1 MTTITITFAAPRDVL
16 VASSIP
22 GANEALTAGHA
33 ARDALWRAGYMTT
46 ERKRREARP
55 LPAEGTR
62 ERGWA
67 LENRARYA
75 DECEQAGHKAAAL
88 AEQYAR
94 RLATVRG
101 KSPATADA
109 VEAATGRNP
118 R

>member
-1 MTTITITFAAPRDVL
+1 
-16 VASSIP
+16 
-22 GANEALTAGHA
+22 
-33 ARDALWRAGYMTT
+33 MTT

-67 LENRARYA
+67 LENRASYA
-75 DECEQAGHKAAAL
+75 ECEQADHKAAAL

-101 KSPATADA
+101 ISPATADA
-109 VEAATGRNP
+109 VEAAVGRTD
-118 R
+118 

>member
-1 MTTITITFAAPRDVL
+1 VTTIAPPRDVL

-22 GANEALTAGHA
+22 GANEALAAGHA
-33 ARDALWRAGYMTT
+33 ARDAQMRADYMAT
-46 ERKRREARP
+46 ERERREDRP

-75 DECEQAGHKAAAL
+75 DECEQAGHKAASL

-101 KSPATADA
+101 ISPATADA
-109 VEAATGRNP
+109 VEAAAGRTV
-118 R
+118 

>member
-1 MTTITITFAAPRDVL
+1 MTTITITIAPPRDVL

-22 GANEALTAGHA
+22 GANEALAAGHA
-33 ARDALWRAGYMTT
+33 ARDALWRVGYMAA
-46 ERKRREARP
+46 ERDRREPRP
-55 LPAEGTR
+55 RPAEGPR

-75 DECEQAGHKAAAL
+75 GECAQAGHKAAAL

-101 KSPATADA
+101 I
-109 VEAATGRNP
+109 
-118 R
+118 

>member
-1 MTTITITFAAPRDVL
+1 MTTITAPRDVL
-16 VASSIP
+16 VASSVP
-22 GANEALTAGHA
+22 GANEALAAGHA
-33 ARDALWRAGYMTT
+33 AREALWRADYMAT
-46 ERKRREARP
+46 ERERREDRP

-62 ERGWA
+62 EHGWA
-67 LENRARYA
+67 LVNRARYA
-75 DECEQAGHKAAAL
+75 DECEQAEHKAAAL

>member
-1 MTTITITFAAPRDVL
+1 MTITFTAPRDVL
-16 VASSIP
+16 VASSVP
-22 GANEALTAGHA
+22 GANEALAAGHA
-33 ARDALWRAGYMTT
+33 ARDAQMRAGHMAA
-46 ERKRREARP
+46 ERDRRESRP
-55 LPAEGTR
+55 LPDGGR
-62 ERGWA
+62 ESGWA
-67 LENRARYA
+67 LVNRARYA
-75 DECEQAGHKAAAL
+75 DECEQAEHKAAAL